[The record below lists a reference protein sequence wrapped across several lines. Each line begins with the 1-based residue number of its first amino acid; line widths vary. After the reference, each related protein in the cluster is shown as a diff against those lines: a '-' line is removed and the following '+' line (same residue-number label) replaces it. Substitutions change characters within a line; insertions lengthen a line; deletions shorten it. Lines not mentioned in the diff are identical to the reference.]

1 MVAAADDG
9 EIQRNKI
16 AKTRKLKSSEP
27 QTNYQITFAKAGENL
42 SLLKLEQTNHSTT
55 GEIPKSQELNH
66 EPFAGKSHKL

>member
-1 MVAAADDG
+1 MVAAADAG

-42 SLLKLEQTNHSTT
+42 SLPQL
-55 GEIPKSQELNH
+55 
-66 EPFAGKSHKL
+66 